1 MLVLSRKS
9 YESVMVGDPAGG
21 IQQSLKVTVL
31 EIRGDKVKLGFE
43 TRRNVPVN
51 RWEVWQNIRLSM
63 LPEVRQTGATLLAS
77 Q

>member
-1 MLVLSRKS
+1 MLILSRKS
-9 YESVMVGDPAGG
+9 CESVVVGDPADS
-21 IQQSLKVTVL
+21 IKQSLKVTVL

-43 TRRNVPVN
+43 TGRNVPVN